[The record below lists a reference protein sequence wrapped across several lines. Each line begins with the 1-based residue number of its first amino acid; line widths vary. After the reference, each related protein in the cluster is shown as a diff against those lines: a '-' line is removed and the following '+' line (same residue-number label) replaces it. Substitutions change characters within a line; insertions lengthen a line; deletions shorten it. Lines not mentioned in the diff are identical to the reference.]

1 MKKSFRDPSGFV
13 ILENDKAYRA
23 IQKSSAVVY
32 EKLLQ
37 EDWYR
42 QLVLEKKIQKST
54 WVNNSNL
61 STDYLWLEHEKFD
74 FPLFAHQISAQQL
87 FQSAKL
93 TIEIAQKAYA
103 HGWVLK
109 DASVWNVIFLYGHS
123 QFIDITSFEPYDG
136 QSSLWIA
143 YGQFCRHYIIPLLL
157 FKHLGISAAKLFTLN
172 RDGISSSRAKKL
184 LGFHSYTSMAAIET
198 VLLPSKL
205 NEQSKLNKLN
215 AASQEN
221 SRLNKTIFLNT
232 LNRLNK
238 YIDALEPSN
247 FIGKSV
253 WSDYEQQ
260 RQHYSVKDLVK
271 KSNFVKKALEKIS
284 GSVLDLGCN
293 QGEYSLL
300 AASLG
305 LKVVASDFD
314 DYALVKMQSQL
325 NGQSINVMHLNLAQP
340 TPAIG
345 WRNEEHDSFINQ
357 SKNYFEI
364 VLCLGLIHHLLV
376 TERIPL
382 DQILDLLGSMSQR
395 YILVEWVNPDDKM
408 FSEIA
413 SVNAHLYS
421 EMSEAY
427 FENEVRKHFTIL
439 DSLGLDQAQ
448 RRLYLLEKK
457 YS

>member
-37 EDWYR
+37 EDWYQ
-42 QLVLEKKIQKST
+42 QLVSEKKIQKST
-54 WVNNSNL
+54 WVKKPNL
-61 STDYLWLEHEKFD
+61 SIDYFWLEHERFD

-109 DASVWNVIFLYGHS
+109 DASVWNVISLYGYS

-157 FKHLGISAAKLFTLN
+157 FRYLGISTARLFTLN
-172 RDGISSSRAKKL
+172 RDGIPPLKAKKL
-184 LGFHSYTSMAAIET
+184 LGFHSYTSMAAIEAI
-198 VLLPSKL
+198 LLPSKL
-205 NEQSKLNKLN
+205 KDQSNLNKLN
-215 AASQEN
+215 ATSQGN
-221 SRLNKTIFLNT
+221 SRLNKTIFSNT

-260 RQHYSVKDLVK
+260 RQHYSVEDLVK
-271 KSNFVKKALEKIS
+271 KSNFVKKSLEKIS
-284 GSVLDLGCN
+284 GTVLDLGCN

-300 AASLG
+300 AASLD
-305 LKVVASDFD
+305 LKVIASDFD
-314 DYALVKMQSQL
+314 EYTLVKLQSQL
-325 NGQSINVMHLNLAQP
+325 RGQTINVMHLNLAQP

-382 DQILDLLGSMSQR
+382 GHIMDLLGSMTQR
-395 YILVEWVNPDDKM
+395 YILVEWVSPDDEM

-421 EMSEAY
+421 EMGEAY
-427 FENEVRKHFTIL
+427 FENEVQKHFTIL
-439 DSLGLDQAQ
+439 DSLRLDQAK
-448 RRLYLLEKK
+448 RRLYLLGKR